1 LIDPSAKI
9 DPSAELADDVSV
21 GPWSI
26 VGPNVTI
33 GEGTVVGSH
42 VIIRCNTV
50 IGSNN
55 RFFQFAS
62 VGEDPSDK
70 KYQGEETYLNIGDNN
85 VFREGVTLHRG
96 TAFDGG
102 VTRIGN
108 DNLMMPYVHIA
119 HDCLIGNDTVFANN
133 VGITGHVQVDDWVIL
148 GGYAGVNQYLKIG
161 AHSLVGGMT
170 HITNDVPAY
179 MIVSGNPA
187 AVRSVNTI
195 GLERRGY
202 SKEAVKAIRKAYK
215 ILYKKGLSLQE
226 ALREL
231 AELQIHCGEIQLLID
246 SLDASEKGIHR

>member
-1 LIDPSAKI
+1 MIDPSAKI

-161 AHSLVGGMT
+161 IHSMVGGMT

-246 SLDASEKGIHR
+246 SLEASEKGIHR

>member
-1 LIDPSAKI
+1 MIDPSAKI

-246 SLDASEKGIHR
+246 SLEASEKGIHR

>member
-161 AHSLVGGMT
+161 IHSMVGGMT

-246 SLDASEKGIHR
+246 SLEASEKGIHR